1 MKVNIGIAAKN
12 MTAVNGMLGTILA
25 DATILYMKTRKF
37 HWNVSGNS
45 FIELH
50 ELFEAQYKQ
59 IEESID
65 EVAER
70 IGKLGFKT
78 PGTLT
83 EYLSS
88 TTLKENPGKNPSQ
101 KEMIQELLNDHE
113 AVIRSLRKA
122 VDDCDEKY
130 KDMGTADFLTGLMLG
145 HETMAWKLRRY
156 LN

>member
-1 MKVNIGIAAKN
+1 MKVNIGITAKN
-12 MTAVNGMLGTILA
+12 LSALNSLLGSVLA
-25 DATILYMKTRKF
+25 DATVLYIKTRKF

-59 IEESID
+59 IEEAID
-65 EVAER
+65 EIAER

-83 EYLSS
+83 EFLSA
-88 TTLKENPGKNPSQ
+88 TTIKENPGKNPSQ
-101 KEMIQELLNDHE
+101 KEMIRELLNDHE
-113 AVIRSLRKA
+113 SVIRRLRKA

-130 KDMGTADFLTGLMLG
+130 SDKGTADFLTALMLD

-156 LN
+156 LS

>member
-1 MKVNIGIAAKN
+1 MKVNIGITAKN
-12 MTAVNGMLGTILA
+12 LTALNTLLGAILA
-25 DATILYMKTRKF
+25 DATVLYIKTRKF

-50 ELFEAQYKQ
+50 ELFEQQYKQ
-59 IEESID
+59 IEEAID
-65 EVAER
+65 EIAER

-83 EYLSS
+83 EFLS
-88 TTLKENPGKNPSQ
+88 TTSIKESPGKNPSQ
-101 KEMIQELLNDHE
+101 KEMIRELLNDHE
-113 AVIRSLRKA
+113 SVIRHLRKA

-130 KDMGTADFLTGLMLG
+130 SDKGTSDFLTGLMLD

-156 LN
+156 LS